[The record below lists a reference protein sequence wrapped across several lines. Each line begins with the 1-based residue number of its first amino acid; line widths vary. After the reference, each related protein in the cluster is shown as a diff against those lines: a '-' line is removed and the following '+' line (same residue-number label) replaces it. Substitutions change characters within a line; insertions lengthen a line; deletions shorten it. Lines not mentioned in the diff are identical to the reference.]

1 MLSGLHMV
9 TCTYSAPGIWAID
22 WGRNWSMVEEWYARD
37 LAEGQ
42 GVAVV
47 AGAEVVEGVGRLSR
61 SNVER
66 VKVWKREY
74 RRHRH

>member
-37 LAEGQ
+37 LAEGP
-42 GVAVV
+42 GV
-47 AGAEVVEGVGRLSR
+47 AGAEVVEGTGRLSR

-74 RRHRH
+74 RRDRR